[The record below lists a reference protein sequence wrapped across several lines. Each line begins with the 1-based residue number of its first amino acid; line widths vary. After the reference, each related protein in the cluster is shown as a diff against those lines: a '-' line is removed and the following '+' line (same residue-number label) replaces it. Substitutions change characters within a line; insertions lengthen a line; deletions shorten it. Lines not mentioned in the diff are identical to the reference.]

1 MESEGNIKNITI
13 EEHLELVEKYFPTVN
28 LKDPEHFYFLVSNYF
43 EVKSKNPL

>member
-28 LKDPEHFYFLVSNYF
+28 LKDPEHFFTFSYLIIL
-43 EVKSKNPL
+43 K